1 MRKHR
6 VLWVLGILLLAGAG
20 VAAAL
25 FLTNR
30 RDVTTSSQA
39 AYEAFQQAT
48 LDRSRFYAK
57 EARLGFAKALE
68 LDPDFAM
75 AMLSLA
81 ELSERE
87 QAITLVRRAE
97 RERDRLTPRERYHVD
112 MAAATVDGKPE
123 KAFQLAHELHAK
135 FPGDQLGAMVLAR
148 EALSRGDRD
157 EAIRRYQELLAV
169 NPNYSDAYNQIGY
182 YYGYRGDYDRA
193 IDSLEKYRFISRDNA
208 NPFDSLGENQAYSGH
223 YNEAIENLNR
233 ALAIKPDFSPA
244 YQHLAVAY
252 EGLGQYAKAEEMYEK
267 AATFDDVVESG
278 KREFLTMALR
288 ASLESGDRAKSLELL
303 DRIDKIPTDPR
314 NEFAHIGREFMAA
327 IRDLV
332 ENRPADAERRLNV
345 LRPEMEA
352 RWDSYSKA
360 GKMTPGF
367 KPHFPEWNYAMAIAL
382 EKQGRTDEAL
392 ALYEKNANPPNPF
405 IDFNDRRWIME
416 ARAKVAEIIARKGD
430 LDRAEKLIAENRK
443 WNPSWAPCRPSEEV
457 VAELRRAKVLA
468 ASK

>member
-1 MRKHR
+1 MRKRR
-6 VLWVLGILLLAGAG
+6 VFWVLGILLVAGAG

-25 FLTNR
+25 LLTNR
-30 RDVTTSSQA
+30 RNVTTSSEA
-39 AYEAFQQAT
+39 AYEAFQQAQ
-48 LDRSRFYAK
+48 LDRSRFYFK
-57 EARLGFAKALE
+57 EARVGYAKALE
-68 LDPDFAM
+68 LDPNFAM

-81 ELSERE
+81 ELSERQ
-87 QAITLVRRAE
+87 QAITLVRRAQRE
-97 RERDRLTPRERYHVD
+97 RERLTPRERFHVD
-112 MAAATVDGKPE
+112 MAVASVDGKPE
-123 KAFQLAHELHAK
+123 KALQLAHELHAK
-135 FPGDQLGAMVLAR
+135 YPGDQLGAMVLAR
-148 EALSRGDRD
+148 EALNRGDRD
-157 EAIRRYQELLAV
+157 EAIRRYEELLAAD
-169 NPNYSDAYNQIGY
+169 PNQSDAYNQIGY
-182 YYGYRGDYDRA
+182 YYGYHGDYERA
-193 IDSLEKYRFISRDNA
+193 IENLEKYRFISRDNA

-233 ALAIKPDFSPA
+233 ALAIKADFSPA
-244 YQHLAVAY
+244 YQHLGVAY
-252 EGLGQYAKAEEMYEK
+252 EGLGDYAKAEQMYEK

-303 DRIDKIPTDPR
+303 DRIDKIPVDPK
-314 NEFAHIGREFMAA
+314 NDHAHITTEFMACV
-327 IRDLV
+327 RDLV
-332 ENRPADAERRLNV
+332 ENRPAEAERRLNA
-345 LRPEMEA
+345 LLPEMQSKWEG
-352 RWDSYSKA
+352 YQKA

-367 KPHFPEWNYAMAIAL
+367 KPHFPEWNYAMALAL

-392 ALYEKNANPPNPF
+392 ALYEKNANPPNPY

-416 ARAKVAEIIARKGD
+416 ARAKVAELVARKGD